1 VAVRGTTQSLAPGVT
16 RDGSGGFFRFAAFMS
31 ALAVA
36 GGVLTFG
43 VMHIPVKMAI
53 LPQSQRGDYSW
64 VASGGAALVI
74 VVTLAWVTLLRLRF
88 LAAPDADTSA
98 TGQRPAHQAGVSDNA
113 GTRSKVL
120 APLAVLRPELV
131 RTRVIVVTA
140 LVALGM
146 VIGSALM
153 AWPAWAIVSA
163 AVIPWIPVFFIEGI
177 RKYRHYGLYAVF
189 GAITLLQIGHLGE
202 HSVQVG
208 QVFMTNGDL
217 ARSHG
222 VFGQL
227 DFETV
232 HFTWDSI
239 VWLGLGVLLARFG
252 GTNKWLWLSFAAASL
267 HEIEHL
273 YLFFVYRVDP
283 AFYASGGLAG
293 IMGRGGV
300 VGSPLARPYLHFAYN
315 VLVIVPLVFAFWD
328 QTVRV
333 YRSERVTPAHA
344 ASDPATML
352 TAISPS
358 RAT

>member
-1 VAVRGTTQSLAPGVT
+1 M
-16 RDGSGGFFRFAAFMS
+16 RDGGVGVIRFAAFMS

-36 GGVLTFG
+36 GGILTFG
-43 VMHIPVKMAI
+43 VMHIPVKVAV
-53 LPQSQRGDYSW
+53 LPQSQRYEYSW
-64 VASGGAALVI
+64 VALTGAVLVAA
-74 VVTLAWVTLLRLRF
+74 VTLAWVTILRLRF
-88 LAAPDADTSA
+88 LTPRHTNSSAGATHPMNPDTTANVA
-98 TGQRPAHQAGVSDNA
+98 T
-113 GTRSKVL
+113 TRSRLL
-120 APLAVLRPELV
+120 APLAILRPELV
-131 RTRVIVVTA
+131 PTRVIVVTA
-140 LVALGM
+140 FVALGM
-146 VIGSALM
+146 VVGAALM
-153 AWPAWAIVSA
+153 AWPSWAIVSA
-163 AVIPWIPVFFIEGI
+163 AVIPWIPLFFIEGI
-177 RKYRHYGLYAVF
+177 RKYQHYGLYAVF

-283 AFYASGGLAG
+283 AFYAGGGLTG
-293 IMGRGGV
+293 IMGVGGV
-300 VGSPLARPYLHFAYN
+300 VGSPLARPYLHFGYN
-315 VLVIVPLVFAFWD
+315 VLVIVPLIFAFWD

-333 YRSERVTPAHA
+333 YRGERAGARRASPEA
-344 ASDPATML
+344 ASAQTAMSPISAT
-352 TAISPS
+352 
-358 RAT
+358 

>member
-1 VAVRGTTQSLAPGVT
+1 
-16 RDGSGGFFRFAAFMS
+16 M
-31 ALAVA
+31 
-36 GGVLTFG
+36 
-43 VMHIPVKMAI
+43 
-53 LPQSQRGDYSW
+53 
-64 VASGGAALVI
+64 
-74 VVTLAWVTLLRLRF
+74 VV
-88 LAAPDADTSA
+88 
-98 TGQRPAHQAGVSDNA
+98 
-113 GTRSKVL
+113 
-120 APLAVLRPELV
+120 
-131 RTRVIVVTA
+131 
-140 LVALGM
+140 
-146 VIGSALM
+146 GSALM
-153 AWPAWAIVSA
+153 AWPSWAIVSA
-163 AVIPWIPVFFIEGI
+163 AVIPWIPLFFLEGI

-217 ARSHG
+217 GRSHG

-252 GTNKWLWLSFAAASL
+252 GTNKWLWLSFAAASF

-273 YLFFVYRVDP
+273 YLFFIYKVDP
-283 AFYASGGLAG
+283 AFYANGGLAG
-293 IMGRGGV
+293 IMGLGGV

-333 YRSERVTPAHA
+333 YRSERVAPARA
-344 ASDPATML
+344 ASDPATVL

-358 RAT
+358 SAT

>member
-1 VAVRGTTQSLAPGVT
+1 VAVRGTTQSLAPAT
-16 RDGSGGFFRFAAFMS
+16 RQGRVVAIRFAAYIS
-31 ALAVA
+31 TLAVA
-36 GGVLTFG
+36 GGILTFG
-43 VMHIPVKMAI
+43 VMHIPVKVAI
-53 LPQSQRGDYSW
+53 LPQGQRGEYAW
-64 VASGGAALVI
+64 VALTGAVLVAA
-74 VVTLAWVTLLRLRF
+74 VTLTWVTILRLRF
-88 LAAPDADTSA
+88 LRPRHANRFAGAANTIPSNA
-98 TGQRPAHQAGVSDNA
+98 TAAVA
-113 GTRSKVL
+113 GTRGKLL

-131 RTRVIVVTA
+131 PARVIVVTA
-140 LVALGM
+140 CVALGM
-146 VIGSALM
+146 VVGAALM
-153 AWPAWAIVSA
+153 AWPSWAIVSA
-163 AVIPWIPVFFIEGI
+163 AIIPWIPLFFIEGI

-239 VWLGLGVLLARFG
+239 VWLGVGVLLARFG

-283 AFYASGGLAG
+283 AFYAGGGLSG
-293 IMGRGGV
+293 IMGLGGV
-300 VGSPLARPYLHFAYN
+300 VGSPLARPYLHFGYN

-333 YRSERVTPAHA
+333 YRGERGGARRASLEAAIAQPAMTPA
-344 ASDPATML
+344 SAT
-352 TAISPS
+352 
-358 RAT
+358 

>member
-1 VAVRGTTQSLAPGVT
+1 MAVRGTTQSLAPGAT
-16 RDGSGGFFRFAAFMS
+16 RDGGVGVIRFAAFLS

-36 GGVLTFG
+36 GGILTFG
-43 VMHIPVKMAI
+43 VMHIPVKMAV
-53 LPQSQRGDYSW
+53 LPQGRRGEYTW
-64 VASGGAALVI
+64 VALSGAVLVLA
-74 VVTLAWVTLLRLRF
+74 VTLTWVTILRLRF
-88 LAAPDADTSA
+88 LTPRHANSSAGATNATNVDAAA
-98 TGQRPAHQAGVSDNA
+98 TVAA
-113 GTRSKVL
+113 TRSRLL

-131 RTRVIVVTA
+131 PARVIVVTA
-140 LVALGM
+140 LVALSM
-146 VIGSALM
+146 VVGAAVM
-153 AWPAWAIVSA
+153 AWPSWAIVSA
-163 AVIPWIPVFFIEGI
+163 AVIPWIPLFFIEGI

-252 GTNKWLWLSFAAASL
+252 GTNKWLWLSFVAASF

-273 YLFFVYRVDP
+273 YLFFVYRADP
-283 AFYASGGLAG
+283 AFYAGGGLAG

-300 VGSPLARPYLHFAYN
+300 VGSPLSRPYLHFAYN

-333 YRSERVTPAHA
+333 YRGDRAGA
-344 ASDPATML
+344 RRASLQPATAQ
-352 TAISPS
+352 TAMSPVS
-358 RAT
+358 AT

>member
-1 VAVRGTTQSLAPGVT
+1 
-16 RDGSGGFFRFAAFMS
+16 
-31 ALAVA
+31 
-36 GGVLTFG
+36 
-43 VMHIPVKMAI
+43 MHIPVKVAV
-53 LPQSQRGDYSW
+53 LPQSQRYEYTW
-64 VASGGAALVI
+64 VALSGAVLVAAI
-74 VVTLAWVTLLRLRF
+74 TLTWVTILRLRF
-88 LAAPDADTSA
+88 LCPGHLNNPAVTPHAMNPESTATAA
-98 TGQRPAHQAGVSDNA
+98 A
-113 GTRSKVL
+113 GTRSRLL

-131 RTRVIVVTA
+131 PTRVIVVTA
-140 LVALGM
+140 FVAIGM
-146 VIGSALM
+146 VVGAALM
-153 AWPAWAIVSA
+153 AWPSWAIVSA
-163 AVIPWIPVFFIEGI
+163 AVIPWIPLFFIEGI

-239 VWLGLGVLLARFG
+239 VWLGLGILLARFG
-252 GTNKWLWLSFAAASL
+252 GTNKWLWLSFAAASF

-283 AFYASGGLAG
+283 AFYANGGLTG
-293 IMGRGGV
+293 IMGLGGV
-300 VGSPLARPYLHFAYN
+300 VGTPLARPYLHFGYN

-333 YRSERVTPAHA
+333 YRGDRAGA
-344 ASDPATML
+344 RRASVEPATAQAAMS
-352 TAISPS
+352 AVS
-358 RAT
+358 AT